1 MRERQQHGNQQASI
15 SSLMLQIS
23 PASQAPLGLFIF
35 SRPSENTLDER
46 QNIPIRS
53 AHVEAATPNAML
65 IIKSIFRFSVHY
77 LSSVSLGPICPTL
90 SLQILYTTFLSSVN
104 MVLTSTFARVSFKA
118 DKNLVSS
125 ISFASGTSLV

>member
-35 SRPSENTLDER
+35 FLPSENTLDER

-53 AHVEAATPNAML
+53 AHVEAFTPNYVDNQEHL
-65 IIKSIFRFSVHY
+65 SL
-77 LSSVSLGPICPTL
+77 LSSLSFICSSLFHLSYFKHSNKRYTICHIPL
-90 SLQILYTTFLSSVN
+90 SYLR
-104 MVLTSTFARVSFKA
+104 LTWF
-118 DKNLVSS
+118 
-125 ISFASGTSLV
+125 